1 MKRRLPTNILLRS
14 FLSLVLTFLVLLA
27 LVGIALAYYHYF
39 PSTSAE
45 GSAWGNLDDSLSLM
59 VLSGFFSL
67 VALIWWTVKCIGTMI
82 NNRNSQFVLW
92 THTFLLLLVYGSLV
106 FVFFWKNWFSLVQYQ
121 PVVFSGSVQ

>member
-14 FLSLVLTFLVLLA
+14 FLSLVLTFLVLIA

-106 FVFFWKNWFSLVQYQ
+106 FVFFWKN
-121 PVVFSGSVQ
+121 